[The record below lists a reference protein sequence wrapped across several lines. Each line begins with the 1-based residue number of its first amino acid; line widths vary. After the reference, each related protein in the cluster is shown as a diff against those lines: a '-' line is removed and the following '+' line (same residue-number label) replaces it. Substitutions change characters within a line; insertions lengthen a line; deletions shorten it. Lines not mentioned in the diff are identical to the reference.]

1 MARAFGRILARI
13 WDDEDFLAL
22 EPTQQRLY
30 CFLLTQSNLNHAG
43 LLPLTL
49 RKWAKKAKG
58 LTVAALRADLEVLDD
73 TRFIVVDEDTEELLI
88 RSFVRNDDVYK
99 QPRVMGSMVSG
110 AGEIESKRLRRAL
123 LAEMD
128 RIPVETLSEE
138 PIVYKSGNTAPS
150 VRVQVQG
157 HIDAL
162 RKAFADLDPEPSGP
176 RRHPRAEHPA
186 ELPVEGVT
194 EPLPEGVPE
203 GVGQGDTEGLWGYAR
218 AWAPATRALPHP
230 LLPTPTPSPAPA
242 PEGFPAPVPAPRA
255 ENPQPWPQAEF
266 VPLIDG
272 LAAEGLVVDWNL
284 SFVQF
289 DKVRAAI
296 ERCGPQAMIAYA
308 LRRHRPENPA
318 FSARAWVDGWASL
331 PALSS
336 DAQLAPVVSID
347 RKSSDLG
354 GDEHMARFLARQA
367 ARREQT
373 A

>member
-1 MARAFGRILARI
+1 MARNFGRILARI

-22 EPTQQRLY
+22 EPSQQRLY

-73 TRFIVVDEDTEELLI
+73 ARFIVVDEDTEELLI

-128 RIPVETLSEE
+128 RIPVDTLSMD
-138 PIVYKSGNTAPS
+138 PIVYKSGNTAPP

-162 RKAFADLDPEPSGP
+162 RAAFSDLDPDPGEP
-176 RRHPRAEHPA
+176 RRQLHP
-186 ELPVEGVT
+186 ELPFEGGT

-242 PEGFPAPVPAPRA
+242 PEGLPTVVPAPRT
-255 ENPQPWPQAEF
+255 ENPPPWPQAEF
-266 VPLIDG
+266 LPLVDG

-296 ERCGPQAMIAYA
+296 ERSGTQALIAYA
-308 LRRHRPENPA
+308 LRRHRPDDPA

-336 DAQLAPVVSID
+336 GAQLAPVVNID
-347 RKSSDLG
+347 RKSGDLG
-354 GDEHMARFLARQA
+354 GDEHMARFLERDA

>member
-22 EPTQQRLY
+22 EPSQQRLY
-30 CFLLTQSNLNHAG
+30 CFLLTQPNLNHAG

-58 LTVAALRADLEVLDD
+58 LTVAALRADLEALDD
-73 TRFIVVDEDTEELLI
+73 ARFIVMDEDTEELLI

-138 PIVYKSGNTAPS
+138 PIVYKSGNTAPP

-162 RKAFADLDPEPSGP
+162 RKAFADLDPEPTGP
-176 RRHPRAEHPA
+176 RRHPRTEHPH
-186 ELPVEGVT
+186 EGGT

-218 AWAPATRALPHP
+218 TWAPATRALPHP

-242 PEGFPAPVPAPRA
+242 PEGFPNPLPAPRA
-255 ENPQPWPQAEF
+255 ENPPPWPQAEF
-266 VPLIDG
+266 LPLVDG